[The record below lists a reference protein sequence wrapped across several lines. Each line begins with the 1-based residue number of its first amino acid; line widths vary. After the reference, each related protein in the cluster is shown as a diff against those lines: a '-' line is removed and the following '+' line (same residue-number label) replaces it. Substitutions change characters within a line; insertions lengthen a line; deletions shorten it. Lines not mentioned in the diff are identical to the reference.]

1 MKKNSWTPPASGLP
15 HDKTTKVVY
24 NASAYEVEKI
34 KQDDEFR
41 SLYLSMNLHDRDIR
55 EDAKEQGA
63 QQKAIETAIKMLEK
77 KYPVEEIADLTGL
90 TVEKV
95 LELQKQLPSKD

>member
-1 MKKNSWTPPASGLP
+1 
-15 HDKTTKVVY
+15 
-24 NASAYEVEKI
+24 
-34 KQDDEFR
+34 
-41 SLYLSMNLHDRDIR
+41 MNLHDRDIR
-55 EDAKEQGA
+55 EDAKEEGMQQGA

>member
-1 MKKNSWTPPASGLP
+1 
-15 HDKTTKVVY
+15 
-24 NASAYEVEKI
+24 
-34 KQDDEFR
+34 
-41 SLYLSMNLHDRDIR
+41 MNLHDRDIR
-55 EDAKEQGA
+55 EDAKEEGA